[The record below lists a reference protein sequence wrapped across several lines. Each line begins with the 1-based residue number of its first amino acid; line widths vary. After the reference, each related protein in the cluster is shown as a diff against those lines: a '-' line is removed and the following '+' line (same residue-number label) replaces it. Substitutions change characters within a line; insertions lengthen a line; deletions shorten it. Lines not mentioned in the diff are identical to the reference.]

1 MSRKIKSMMALEGIK
16 QVDVAAALGIKRCTV
31 SNVISGRFQSR
42 VIKNKIAELLMVDYE
57 TLWPPSERRKA
68 A

>member
-1 MSRKIKSMMALEGIK
+1 MSCKIKSMMIAEGIK
-16 QVDVAAALGIKRCTV
+16 QVDIAAALGIKRCTV

-42 VIKNKIAELLMVDYE
+42 VIKNKIAEVLMVDVE

>member
-16 QVDVAAALGIKRCTV
+16 QVDIAAALDIQRCTV
-31 SNVISGRFQSR
+31 ANVINGRFQSR
-42 VIKNKIAELLMVDYE
+42 RIKNKIAEVLMVDVE